1 MTAKRKVVARMNI
14 ASYVKSLALPAPDLS
29 RRGEQCGLFSRNL
42 DVRSVE
48 SNAARDV
55 EARTGS
61 GGWAAGDG
69 QVRRRRRRGA
79 AASVDGP
86 ARLTR

>member
-1 MTAKRKVVARMNI
+1 MNI
-14 ASYVKSLALPAPDLS
+14 ASYTKNLALPASYLS
-29 RRGEQCGLFSRNL
+29 RRGDKCSQFSQNL
-42 DVRSVE
+42 GVRSVE
-48 SNAARDV
+48 FNAARDV

>member
-1 MTAKRKVVARMNI
+1 MNI
-14 ASYVKSLALPAPDLS
+14 ASYIKTLALPAPYLS
-29 RRGEQCGLFSRNL
+29 RGGEQCGLFSQNL
-42 DVRSVE
+42 GVRSVE
-48 SNAARDV
+48 FNAARNV

-61 GGWAAGDG
+61 GAWAAGDG
-69 QVRRRRRRGA
+69 QVRRRRRRGD